1 MANMLFEEFQTKKAK
16 LKTFIEKATD
26 FKWITKIEKDELIE
40 KLENNILT
48 IGVIGQMKC
57 GKSTFLNSF
66 IFEDNIL
73 PTASTPMTAALSV
86 ITYGKENE
94 LEAEFYSTREWE
106 EMKANA
112 AKDEES
118 VSEEIEK
125 SKIEAAKEL
134 VKGSKKLG
142 NSLSSFLGKTKKDDI
157 KNLEDYVGANGKFTP
172 ITKSV
177 KIYSDKEY
185 LEGVEKL

>member
-26 FKWITKIEKDELIE
+26 FKWITKIEKDELTE
-40 KLENNILT
+40 KLENEILT

-94 LEAEFYSTREWE
+94 LEAEFYNTREWD

-112 AKDEES
+112 AKDEDA
-118 VSEEIEK
+118 VGNNGDFCI
-125 SKIEAAKEL
+125 
-134 VKGSKKLG
+134 GS
-142 NSLSSFLGKTKKDDI
+142 
-157 KNLEDYVGANGKFTP
+157 
-172 ITKSV
+172 
-177 KIYSDKEY
+177 
-185 LEGVEKL
+185 